1 MIKATRARRG
11 AWLLPSD
18 PSHRSLPQQPPP
30 AAPTAATT
38 PTPQLLLLLLLLLH
52 LPLLLASPA
61 KRSPDR
67 EWRRAQIMDVKA
79 DGRVGKATPGVED
92 AEQQLDEQQLDEQ
105 QHQATRLKVAS
116 REVVALV
123 NEEHGWV
130 LAARGAALEA
140 RKCYPDAPQPPGSVA
155 TLYRYKSSNPTEGC
169 DFVSLGFGQ
178 KMLCVGPPAEHPTVT
193 LKECVSPETVSP
205 LDKES
210 WRCVFLRRGRR
221 HGTELESAAF
231 RGSFLSVPNH
241 GAVGL
246 QRRVAG
252 SVAAETNSNPCL
264 FNFVPAVRR

>member
-1 MIKATRARRG
+1 MIKTTRARRG
-11 AWLLPSD
+11 GWSLPSD
-18 PSHRSLPQQPPP
+18 LSHRPQHPHP
-30 AAPTAATT
+30 AATT
-38 PTPQLLLLLLLLLH
+38 PPPPPQLLLLLLLLLLLH

-61 KRSPDR
+61 KSSPGR

-79 DGRVGKATPGVED
+79 DGRVGKSTPAVGYTE
-92 AEQQLDEQQLDEQ
+92 EQMDEQQQ
-105 QHQATRLKVAS
+105 QQQQATRLKVAS

-123 NEEHGWV
+123 NEEQGWV

-140 RKCYPDAPQPPGSVA
+140 RKCHPDGPQPPGSMA
-155 TLYRYKSSNPTEGC
+155 TLYRYKSSNPTDGC

-193 LKECVSPETVSP
+193 LKERESPETVSS

-231 RGSFLSVPNH
+231 RGSFLSVPNY

-246 QRRVAG
+246 QPRVAG
-252 SVAAETNSNPCL
+252 SVAVESDSNPCL
-264 FNFVPAVRR
+264 FNFVAAVRR